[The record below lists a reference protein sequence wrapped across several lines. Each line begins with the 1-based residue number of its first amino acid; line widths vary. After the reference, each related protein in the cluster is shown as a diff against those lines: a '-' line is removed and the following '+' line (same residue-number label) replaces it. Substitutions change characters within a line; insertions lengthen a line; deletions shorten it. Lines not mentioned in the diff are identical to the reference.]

1 MVLLT
6 KQQYFLFFNIGSQ
19 EKMDFSGDVLPKV
32 RRRRQ
37 AVNVVAVN
45 RCSPNL
51 MRSNTGDLLEICK
64 FDMLR
69 IKYRSLDGR
78 LPPEVSQWY
87 WFPLIGASTS
97 SNSDIH
103 RSQVNFHLGFVES
116 SSDIIYLTNF
126 TDSFSMIG
134 QSALRREF
142 LWRIFFLQKLYDIA
156 GRPNK

>member
-1 MVLLT
+1 MCTIHANRSLEIGRFDIEMKGEWLFVVFAHETTVFLL
-6 KQQYFLFFNIGSQ
+6 FNIGSQ
-19 EKMDFSGDVLPKV
+19 ESMDFSGDVLPKV

-78 LPPEVSQWY
+78 LPPEVSQ
-87 WFPLIGASTS
+87 
-97 SNSDIH
+97 
-103 RSQVNFHLGFVES
+103 
-116 SSDIIYLTNF
+116 
-126 TDSFSMIG
+126 
-134 QSALRREF
+134 
-142 LWRIFFLQKLYDIA
+142 
-156 GRPNK
+156 